1 MLVTG
6 HTMGIRGRGSSNK
19 ASRAIPGLGSY
30 GDSSNNAT
38 NVTVIICQENAETA
52 ATILFLVAGI
62 GIAANM
68 MVMFFILARKGL
80 RR

>member
-1 MLVTG
+1 
-6 HTMGIRGRGSSNK
+6 MGIRGRGSK
-19 ASRAIPGLGSY
+19 ASRAIPGLGIGY
-30 GDSSNNAT
+30 GEQGSNAT